1 MVVVLRH
8 YPPGALVPTITTPSV
23 VLSDLSFSWPDG
35 SGVIDHLSTAFGR
48 GRTGLVGANGAGK
61 STLVRL
67 VTGDLV
73 PTGGRLTTTGEVDL
87 LPQRLRSRADD
98 TVADLLGVGPRL
110 LALRA
115 ILAGDATERQ
125 FELLADDWDVES
137 RAAAALADVGLGHLD
152 GGAGTSTSG
161 SRSRS
166 RSRTVLD
173 RPVSTLSGGQA
184 VLVAIAGVRLRGRPI
199 AVFDEPS
206 NDLDRRSRGLL
217 LDVVDRWRGTLVV
230 VSHDRELLE
239 HVDEIAELR
248 DGTMTVFG
256 GTWAAYEQQLAVQ
269 QAAAERDVRAAEQ
282 VFKAERRQR
291 IEAETTIARRAKA
304 GAKAGESMPK
314 IMANQLRGQAEAT
327 AGSLRKAH
335 ASSEQ
340 EARVAVDTAERRLR
354 RDDTIVVDL
363 PDPAVPASRRLAE
376 LTVRGRTVVVQG
388 VERVAVVGDNG
399 SGKTTLLEQLVGAP
413 DARPHP
419 LPDTHAVALTDRVAH
434 LGQKKDSLDDA
445 LTVLE
450 NVRRAAPNV
459 PPREVRNRLARFLI
473 RGDIVDRL
481 AGTLSGG
488 ERFRVALAGLLLA
501 DPPPELLVL
510 DEPTND
516 LDMASTD
523 HLLQALRGYRGALV
537 IVSHDE
543 AFLERLELDARVEVH

>member
-1 MVVVLRH
+1 M
-8 YPPGALVPTITTPSV
+8 PTITAPSI

-110 LALRA
+110 LALRT

-152 GGAGTSTSG
+152 GGGRTSTGTSSTG
-161 SRSRS
+161 TG
-166 RSRTVLD
+166 TVLD

-248 DGTMTVFG
+248 DGSMTVFG
-256 GTWAAYEQQLAVQ
+256 GTWSAYEHQLAVL

-327 AGSLRKAH
+327 AGALRKAH

-388 VERVAVVGDNG
+388 VERIAVVGDNG
-399 SGKTTLLEQLVGAP
+399 AGKTTLLEQLVGAP

-419 LPDTHAVALTDRVAH
+419 LPDTHAVALTGRVAH
-434 LGQKKDSLDDA
+434 LGQKKDSLDDG

-450 NVRRAAPNV
+450 NVRRAAPDV

-481 AGTLSGG
+481 GGTLSGG

-543 AFLERLELDARVEVH
+543 AFLERLGLDARVEVR

>member
-1 MVVVLRH
+1 
-8 YPPGALVPTITTPSV
+8 VPTIAAPSI

-87 LPQRLRSRADD
+87 LPQRLQSRADD

-137 RAAAALADVGLGHLD
+137 RAAAALADVGLGDLA
-152 GGAGTSTSG
+152 GGTG
-161 SRSRS
+161 
-166 RSRTVLD
+166 TVLD

-206 NDLDRRSRGLL
+206 NNLDRLSRGLL

-248 DGTMTVFG
+248 DGSMTVFG
-256 GTWAAYEQQLAVQ
+256 GTWSAYEQQLAVL

-291 IEAETTIARRAKA
+291 IEAETTIARRARA
-304 GAKAGESMPK
+304 GAKAGESLPK

-327 AGSLRKAH
+327 AGSLRTAH

-388 VERVAVVGDNG
+388 TERIAVVGDNG

-413 DARPHP
+413 GARPHP
-419 LPDTHAVALTDRVAH
+419 LPDTHAVALTGRVAH
-434 LGQKKDSLDDA
+434 LGQKKDSLDDG

-450 NVRRAAPNV
+450 NVRRAAPDV
-459 PPREVRNRLARFLI
+459 PPRELRNRLARFLI
-473 RGDIVDRL
+473 RGDMVDRL

-501 DPPPELLVL
+501 DPPPEVLVL

-543 AFLERLELDARVEVH
+543 AFLERLGLDARVEVG

>member
-1 MVVVLRH
+1 M
-8 YPPGALVPTITTPSV
+8 PTITTPSI

-125 FELLADDWDVES
+125 FELLADVWDVES

-152 GGAGTSTSG
+152 GGGS
-161 SRSRS
+161 SRSRTS
-166 RSRTVLD
+166 TGTGTGSGSGSGSGSTVLD

-248 DGTMTVFG
+248 GGSMTVFG
-256 GTWAAYEQQLAVQ
+256 GTWSAYEQQLAVL

-388 VERVAVVGDNG
+388 VERIAVVGDNG

-419 LPDTHAVALTDRVAH
+419 LPDTHAVALTGRVAH
-434 LGQKKDSLDDA
+434 LGQKKDSLDDG
-445 LTVLE
+445 LTVLD
-450 NVRRAAPNV
+450 NVRRAAPAV

-481 AGTLSGG
+481 GGTLSGG

-543 AFLERLELDARVEVH
+543 AFLERLGLDARVEVR

>member
-1 MVVVLRH
+1 MARRLGGVA
-8 YPPGALVPTITTPSV
+8 P
-23 VLSDLSFSWPDG
+23 LSP
-35 SGVIDHLSTAFGR
+35 AFGR

-137 RAAAALADVGLGHLD
+137 RAAAALAGVGLSGLD
-152 GGAGTSTSG
+152 GGTGSTG
-161 SRSRS
+161 
-166 RSRTVLD
+166 TVLD

-184 VLVAIAGVRLRGRPI
+184 GRVAIAGVRLRGRPL
-199 AVFDEPS
+199 AVLDEPS
-206 NDLDRRSRGLL
+206 NDRDRRSRGLL

-248 DGTMTVFG
+248 DGSMTVFG
-256 GTWAAYEQQLAVQ
+256 GTWSAYEQQLAVL

-314 IMANQLRGQAEAT
+314 IMANQLRGQAEAS
-327 AGSLRKAH
+327 AGSLRRAH

-388 VERVAVVGDNG
+388 AERVAVVGDNG

-419 LPDTHAVALTDRVAH
+419 LPDTHAVALTGRVAH
-434 LGQKKDSLDDA
+434 LGQEKDSLDDA

-450 NVRRAAPNV
+450 NVRRAASDV

-473 RGDIVDRL
+473 RGDVVDRL

-543 AFLERLELDARVEVH
+543 AFLERLGLDARVEVR